1 MARRTR
7 PFLLLLLALVSGGI
21 AAVVALR
28 YIQQQ
33 ATPLIAKEPPKGRV
47 VVAVRPLPLGALVT
61 ERDLKTI
68 DWSGGALPAGFFG
81 SPEQV
86 VGRGLLQAV
95 QENEPILASKLAA
108 QGAGGGL
115 PVIIDEGMR
124 AITVGVDQ
132 VIGVAGFVLPST
144 RVDVLLT
151 LANSE
156 NANEP
161 ATKLI
166 MQNVR
171 TLAAGQSIQQDQE
184 GKPQQVSVV
193 TFLVTPE
200 QAETL
205 ALASQQG
212 RIQLTLRNMLDTN
225 QVQTSGTRVSSLMG
239 RLGRRGPPA
248 RRATAA
254 VPAPS
259 NDPAPTTV
267 EVYRGGQ
274 RTLMK
279 FGQ

>member
-7 PFLLLLLALVSGGI
+7 PILLLLLALISGGV
-21 AAVVALR
+21 AAAVALR

-33 ATPLIAKEPPKGRV
+33 STPLMAKEPARAQV
-47 VVAVRPLPLGALVT
+47 VVAARTLPLGALVG
-61 ERDLKTI
+61 ERDVKTLE
-68 DWSGGALPAGFFG
+68 WTGGAVPAGFFS
-81 SPEQV
+81 SPAEV
-86 VGRGLLQAV
+86 VGRGLLVPV
-95 QENEPILASKLAA
+95 QENEPILVSKLAA

-124 AITVGVDQ
+124 AITIAVDQ
-132 VIGVAGFVLPST
+132 VVGVAGFVLPST

-151 LANSE
+151 LQSNE
-156 NANEP
+156 NLKEP
-161 ATKLI
+161 ATKVL

-171 TLAAGQSIQQDQE
+171 TLAAGQSIQQDKE

-193 TFLVTPE
+193 TFLVSPE

-212 RIQLTLRNMLDTN
+212 RIQLTLRNMLDTS
-225 QVQTSGTRVSSLMG
+225 QVTTNGTRMSALMG
-239 RLGRRGPPA
+239 SVPQRRTPT
-248 RRATAA
+248 RRAAA
-254 VPAPS
+254 VRTATPEPT
-259 NDPAPTTV
+259 PTTV
-267 EVYRGGQ
+267 EVFRGGQ

>member
-7 PFLLLLLALVSGGI
+7 PFLLLLLALISGGV
-21 AAVVALR
+21 AAAVALR

-33 ATPLIAKEPPKGRV
+33 STPLMATEPAKAQV
-47 VVAVRPLPLGALVT
+47 VVAARSLPLGALVG
-61 ERDLKTI
+61 ERDVKTL
-68 DWSGGALPAGFFG
+68 DWSGGAVPAGFFTT
-81 SPEQV
+81 PAEV
-86 VGRGLLQAV
+86 VGRGLLVPV
-95 QENEPILASKLAA
+95 QENEPILVSKLAA
-108 QGAGGGL
+108 VGAGGGL
-115 PVIIDEGMR
+115 PVIIDDGMR
-124 AITVGVDQ
+124 AITIGVDQ

-151 LANSE
+151 LQSNE
-156 NANEP
+156 NLKEP
-161 ATKLI
+161 ATKVL

-171 TLAAGQSIQQDQE
+171 TLAAGQSIQQDKE

-212 RIQLTLRNMLDTN
+212 RIQLTLRNMLDTT
-225 QVQTSGTRVSSLMG
+225 QVTTNGTRVSALMG
-239 RLGRRGPPA
+239 VVPGRRTPT
-248 RRATAA
+248 RRASA
-254 VPAPS
+254 VRSATPAPTS
-259 NDPAPTTV
+259 TTV
-267 EVYRGGQ
+267 EVFRGGQ

>member
-1 MARRTR
+1 MARRSR
-7 PFLLLLLALVSGGI
+7 PFILLLLALVSGGV

-47 VVAVRPLPLGALVT
+47 VVAARGLPLGALVS

-108 QGAGGGL
+108 EGAGGGL

-151 LANSE
+151 LPNAE
-156 NANEP
+156 NLNEP
-161 ATKLI
+161 ATKVI

-171 TLAAGQSIQQDQE
+171 TLAAGQSIQQDKE

-225 QVQTSGTRVSSLMG
+225 QAQTTGTRVSALMG
-239 RLGRRGPPA
+239 RLGRRAPS

-254 VPAPS
+254 VRTSTPE
-259 NDPAPTTV
+259 PAPTTV

>member
-7 PFLLLLLALVSGGI
+7 PFLLLILALVSGGV

-33 ATPLIAKEPPKGRV
+33 STPLMATEPAKAQV
-47 VVAVRPLPLGALVT
+47 VVAARSLPLGALVG
-61 ERDLKTI
+61 ERDVKTL
-68 DWSGGALPAGFFG
+68 DWSGGAVPAGFFTA
-81 SPEQV
+81 PAEV
-86 VGRGLLQAV
+86 VGRGLLVPV
-95 QENEPILASKLAA
+95 QENEPILLSKLAA
-108 QGAGGGL
+108 VGAGGGL
-115 PVIIDEGMR
+115 PVIIDDGMR
-124 AITVGVDQ
+124 AITIGVDQ

-151 LANSE
+151 LQSNE
-156 NANEP
+156 NLKEP
-161 ATKLI
+161 ATKVL

-171 TLAAGQSIQQDQE
+171 TLAAGQSIQQDKE

-212 RIQLTLRNMLDTN
+212 RIQLTLRNMLDTT
-225 QVQTSGTRVSSLMG
+225 QVTTSGTRVSALMG
-239 RLGRRGPPA
+239 VVPGRRTT
-248 RRATAA
+248 RRASAVRTAT
-254 VPAPS
+254 PAPT
-259 NDPAPTTV
+259 PTTV
-267 EVYRGGQ
+267 EVFRGGQ

>member
-7 PFLLLLLALVSGGI
+7 PFLLLLLALVTGGV
-21 AAVVALR
+21 AAAVALR
-28 YIQQQ
+28 YLQQQ
-33 ATPLIAKEPPKGRV
+33 ATPLMAKEPAKAHV
-47 VVAVRPLPLGALVT
+47 VVAARALPLGSLVG
-61 ERDLKTI
+61 ERDLKTLE
-68 DWSGGALPAGFFG
+68 WSGGALPVGFF
-81 SPEQV
+81 STPEQV

-95 QENEPILASKLAA
+95 QENEPVLASKLAA
-108 QGAGGGL
+108 EGAGGGL

-124 AITVGVDQ
+124 AITIGVDQ

-151 LANSE
+151 LASSE
-156 NANEP
+156 NQKEP
-161 ATKLI
+161 ATKVL

-171 TLAAGQSIQQDQE
+171 TLAAGQSIQQDKE
-184 GKPQQVSVV
+184 GKPQQVPVV

-212 RIQLTLRNMLDTN
+212 RIQLTLRNMLDTS
-225 QVQTSGTRVSSLMG
+225 QVQTNGTRVSSLMG
-239 RLGRRGPPA
+239 PVSGRRPA
-248 RRATAA
+248 RRPG
-254 VPAPS
+254 VVRSSAPEPS
-259 NDPAPTTV
+259 PTTV